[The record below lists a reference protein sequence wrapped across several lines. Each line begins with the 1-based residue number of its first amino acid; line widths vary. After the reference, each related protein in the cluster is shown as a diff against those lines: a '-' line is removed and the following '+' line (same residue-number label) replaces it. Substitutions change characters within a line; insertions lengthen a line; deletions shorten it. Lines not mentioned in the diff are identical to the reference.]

1 MRDLD
6 IVSFEADRRHLRYQ
20 CYHTNKDYY
29 WQSFRK
35 SRNEL
40 KSKIKSTKKSF
51 YPKALS
57 SKRTKEIWT
66 VIHRILNP
74 DKERILF
81 DPETSSNY
89 YTNMAE
95 NLTGTKPTT
104 KNKITQEINAL
115 SFNGKTDILTS
126 KDFRLV
132 SLLHVFKRIIMKH
145 LCSFIEDH
153 VIYSNTQSR
162 FRKHRSTNTL
172 LIKRRDDIL
181 NTLDRSEVTI
191 AILL

>member
-1 MRDLD
+1 
-6 IVSFEADRRHLRYQ
+6 
-20 CYHTNKDYY
+20 
-29 WQSFRK
+29 
-35 SRNEL
+35 
-40 KSKIKSTKKSF
+40 
-51 YPKALS
+51 
-57 SKRTKEIWT
+57 
-66 VIHRILNP
+66 
-74 DKERILF
+74 
-81 DPETSSNY
+81 
-89 YTNMAE
+89 MAE

-181 NTLDRSEVTI
+181 NTLDQSEVTI

>member
-6 IVSFEADRRHLRYQ
+6 IVSFKADRRHLRYQ
-20 CYHTNKDYY
+20 CYHTNKDDY

-132 SLLHVFKRIIMKH
+132 SLLQVFKRIIMKY
-145 LCSFIEDH
+145 LCSFIEDMSYIQTPNQDFAH
-153 VIYSNTQSR
+153 IALQ
-162 FRKHRSTNTL
+162 
-172 LIKRRDDIL
+172 IL
-181 NTLDRSEVTI
+181 C
-191 AILL
+191 